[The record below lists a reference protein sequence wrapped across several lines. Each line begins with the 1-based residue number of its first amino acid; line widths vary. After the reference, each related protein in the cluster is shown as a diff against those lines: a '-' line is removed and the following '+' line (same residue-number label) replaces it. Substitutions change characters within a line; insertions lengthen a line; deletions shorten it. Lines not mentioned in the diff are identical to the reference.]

1 MINPQ
6 AMSRESGARIEVSKD
21 DLGDRDAARGPGTM
35 GSHMESTGLP
45 WVIKSLWHVFLFC
58 DIVL

>member
-45 WVIKSLWHVFLFC
+45 WVITSL
-58 DIVL
+58 